1 MKREKLLMTDI
12 KTQNCS
18 QSTRVDLLNMPC
30 FRAHASAY
38 YLCVYHLKA
47 ISPSL
52 CELVLYY
59 SKSNCLL
66 TKRAELNI
74 FVFKCVSCSSG
85 FFKCLKMIKKKT
97 VNKGSTS

>member
-1 MKREKLLMTDI
+1 MGGECRFLANIMQILSPEIISDREILSGTESMKREKLLMTDI

-59 SKSNCLL
+59 SKSN
-66 TKRAELNI
+66 
-74 FVFKCVSCSSG
+74 
-85 FFKCLKMIKKKT
+85 
-97 VNKGSTS
+97 